1 MLNFQLKS
9 GTCGPLL
16 LILLLLC
23 SPAPALSQPIVWQ
36 PWSDEIFAQAARE
49 HKFVLLDLEASW
61 CHWCRV
67 MDQQTYNDPSVRQL
81 MGISYVGVR
90 VDESSRPDISN
101 RYHGYDLPVTVI
113 FKADGSEI
121 IRRQGY
127 FPPEQMASILR
138 AVVEDPSPGPS
149 VTPET
154 AVTYAASPFF
164 SPGLLAAVRKQ
175 FKSQYGLPDEGW
187 AFGLKYL
194 DADSVEYASVLARQ
208 GNKVQEQYV
217 LDTLQ
222 TAQMLLDPVWG
233 GSYQSLV
240 VALTSIR
247 RNPTARY
254 TRIQI
259 GGRLDFTGDSWKDPH
274 FEKLLLIQAQVI
286 RMYAES
292 YSRWHRPD
300 YLTAAQNVHRYVR
313 GFLTSPAG
321 AFYVSQDAD
330 VAEENNVAYFALDDV
345 KRRALGTPA
354 VDKHLYARENGWM
367 ISALS
372 ALYAVTG
379 DAETLEE
386 AERSAQWVINH
397 RSLVDGGFSH
407 GDDDSAGPYLGDT
420 LAVGQGFLALYE
432 VTGDR
437 EWLKRAEGA
446 RQFIAVNFPTDSD
459 AGFVTSKTS
468 TDRAYKPHPE
478 RDENA
483 QLARFANLLSYYTG
497 NKGDEETAA
506 RAMRYLATREVAIEG
521 LSAPVL
527 LAEMQ
532 FTRPPVHITI
542 VGGKKDPAAQ
552 GLFRAALSTGLDY
565 KWVEWWD
572 LAEGPLPRADV
583 QYPLLTHA
591 VAFLCTAS
599 TCSPPISDPH
609 VLESSSAKA
618 AE

>member
-1 MLNFQLKS
+1 
-9 GTCGPLL
+9 
-16 LILLLLC
+16 
-23 SPAPALSQPIVWQ
+23 
-36 PWSDEIFAQAARE
+36 
-49 HKFVLLDLEASW
+49 
-61 CHWCRV
+61 
-67 MDQQTYNDPSVRQL
+67 
-81 MGISYVGVR
+81 
-90 VDESSRPDISN
+90 
-101 RYHGYDLPVTVI
+101 
-113 FKADGSEI
+113 
-121 IRRQGY
+121 
-127 FPPEQMASILR
+127 
-138 AVVEDPSPGPS
+138 
-149 VTPET
+149 
-154 AVTYAASPFF
+154 
-164 SPGLLAAVRKQ
+164 VRKQ
-175 FKSQYGLPDEGW
+175 FRSQHVLPDQGW
-187 AFGLKYL
+187 AFGVKYL

-208 GNKVQEQYV
+208 GNKIQEQHV

-222 TAQMLLDPVWG
+222 AAQMLLDPVWG

-240 VALTSIR
+240 VALTSGHL
-247 RNPTARY
+247 NPISRY

-259 GGRLDFTGDSWKDPH
+259 AGRLDSNGDSWNDPH
-274 FEKLLLIQAQVI
+274 FEKLLFIQAQVI
-286 RMYAES
+286 RIYAQS
-292 YSRWHRPD
+292 YSWWHRPE
-300 YLTAAQNVHRYVR
+300 YLASAQKVHRYVR
-313 GFLTSPAG
+313 DFLTNPEG

-330 VAEENNVAYFALDDV
+330 VAEEKDSVAYFALDDV

-379 DAETLEE
+379 DAATLEE
-386 AERSAQWVINH
+386 AERSAHWIITH
-397 RSLVDGGFSH
+397 RSLSDGGFSH

-437 EWLKRAEGA
+437 EWLKRAEAA
-446 RQFIAVNFPTDSD
+446 RQFIAVNFAAGSGP
-459 AGFVTSKTS
+459 GFVTSKTS
-468 TDRAYKPHPE
+468 TDRAYKPLPE

-483 QLARFANLLSYYTG
+483 QLARFSNLLSYYTG
-497 NKGDEETAA
+497 NKGDEETTA
-506 RAMRYLATREVAIEG
+506 RAMQYLATREVAIAG

-565 KWVEWWD
+565 KRIEWWD
-572 LAEGPLPRADV
+572 PPEGPLLHADV

-591 VAFLCTAS
+591 VAFLCSAT
-599 TCSPPISDPH
+599 TCSAPISDPH
-609 VLESSSAKA
+609 VLESSPAKG